1 MMRGLTLAAAL
12 LLLVHGLIHLMGM
25 TVYMRLGEIDG
36 MEYKT
41 TLLDGR
47 WNLGSRGILVYG
59 ALWGIAAVGFTAA
72 AAGWM
77 VGWEPWRAV
86 LVWGLAAALYL
97 IAFYQRVAPAVI
109 TKELSAAFGLSAASL
124 GNLSAFYFYGY
135 VAVQIPTGLLA
146 DRFGPR
152 RLMTAAP
159 SLPRCSVIAIE
170 RTRTT
175 ER

>member
-41 TLLDGR
+41 TLLGGR
-47 WNLGSRGILVYG
+47 RNLGSRGILVYG

-86 LVWGLAAALYL
+86 LVGVALVSLALTTLDWRNAFLGAGINVVILAALWL
-97 IAFYQRVAPAVI
+97 GPR
-109 TKELSAAFGLSAASL
+109 LSAIQA
-124 GNLSAFYFYGY
+124 
-135 VAVQIPTGLLA
+135 
-146 DRFGPR
+146 
-152 RLMTAAP
+152 
-159 SLPRCSVIAIE
+159 
-170 RTRTT
+170 
-175 ER
+175 